1 MLSRRDKAEVGGLV
15 REDGGLGH
23 GRVDA
28 STRRDRVRPA
38 PTECRVAPL
47 GAELVSTQCL
57 ISVGWRKSSA
67 RLYWVYVKDGFAA
80 MRARPRRVRIRPKPE
95 S

>member
-1 MLSRRDKAEVGGLV
+1 MIPRCDKAEGGGLV

-47 GAELVSTQCL
+47 LVSTRCL

-80 MRARPRRVRIRPKPE
+80 MRAGSHKVRIRPKPE